1 MATHSSILAWRIPWT
16 EEPGRVLPMGSQTVG
31 HNWETSH
38 SFICYPDMKA
48 RPGYYKK
55 RYSQTN
61 KSYKDMMQ
69 KSLAKH
75 RDTSFHCTLP
85 YCTSLMICFYKL
97 KVCGNPAWS
106 NAMGINFP
114 TAFSHFVFLCQ
125 FSSVQSFSRVRLFA
139 TPWIAARQAS
149 LSITNSWSLLKFMSI
164 ESCHTVVILT
174 IFQSLSFFIKHFI
187 YYICSFITFVLC
199 IFIKYVHWYLSWY
212 LWSVISTTT
221 KRLQFTEGSD
231 HG

>member
-38 SFICYPDMKA
+38 SFICYPNMKA

-75 RDTSFHCTLP
+75 RDTSFHCTSP
-85 YCTSLMICFYKL
+85 YCTSLMLCFYKL

-106 NAMGINFP
+106 NSMGINFP
-114 TAFSHFVFLCQ
+114 TAFSHFVFLCL
-125 FSSVQSFSRVRLFA
+125 FSSVQSLSRVRLFA

-149 LSITNSWSLLKFMSI
+149 PIHHQLLEFTQTRVHRVMSHCGNTHNISISFIFHQTFHLL
-164 ESCHTVVILT
+164 HL
-174 IFQSLSFFIKHFI
+174 FI
-187 YYICSFITFVLC
+187 YYFCS
-199 IFIKYVHWYLSWY
+199 VH
-212 LWSVISTTT
+212 I
-221 KRLQFTEGSD
+221 
-231 HG
+231 H